1 MVIVR
6 MIGTMMTMLGR
17 LPGPWSPGARRGWM
31 RWRGT
36 GRQGGRQE
44 DDGGGDDY
52 DDIMVVMIIIL
63 IS

>member
-1 MVIVR
+1 
-6 MIGTMMTMLGR
+6 MILGR

-44 DDGGGDDY
+44 DDGGGDDN
-52 DDIMVVMIIIL
+52 DGIMIIL
-63 IS
+63 MS

>member
-44 DDGGGDDY
+44 DDGGGDDN
-52 DDIMVVMIIIL
+52 DGIMTIL
-63 IS
+63 VS